1 MRIAIAGAS
10 GVGISIAHEL
20 VKSGHS
26 VFILEPDEARL
37 RPQLIPDARWVHMDV
52 CEVHALEELRLEK
65 FDVVV
70 AATGDDKA
78 NLVLS
83 LLAKTEFGV
92 PRVVARVN
100 DARNEWLFDG
110 SWGVDEMV
118 STPQLL
124 ASVVEQVINVGE
136 LVRLMPLR
144 RGDVDL
150 LGIRLPNRT
159 HLAGKK
165 VGRFHFPR
173 DGVLVAIVRDNNV
186 IVPRTDDALEPGDEL
201 LFVAN
206 RSAQEELAALVCQN
220 SPKAVNDTYEAATNA
235 GTTPLDSSESN
246 LLH

>member
-1 MRIAIAGAS
+1 MRIAIAGAK
-10 GVGISIAHEL
+10 GVGVSIAHEL
-20 VKSGHS
+20 LEAGHA
-26 VFILEPDEARL
+26 VFILDENESRL
-37 RPQLIPDARWVHMDV
+37 RPHLLPTARWVHMDV
-52 CEVHALEELRLEK
+52 CEVHALEELHLEK

-70 AATGDDKA
+70 AATEDDRE

-100 DARNEWLFDG
+100 DARNEWLFDE

-173 DGVLVAIVRDNNV
+173 DGVLVAIVRDANV
-186 IVPRTDDALEPGDEL
+186 IVPSADDALEPGDEL

-206 RSAQEELAALVCQN
+206 RTAQQELAEFFTEGESRSVQ
-220 SPKAVNDTYEAATNA
+220 DTLEAATNA
-235 GTTPLDSSESN
+235 GTYAE
-246 LLH
+246 